1 MLKTLSLLFFL
12 FFFHFLSVS
21 LIFTQSAAFS
31 KVFALKHSFFSNIIL
46 NLHKAIFYIR
56 KKRTYSSFNARITRL
71 PMREYFFP
79 NFYRIPKIWPPS
91 TFNYQHA
98 TFSFPFSFISSFIFR
113 SRYSSH
119 IHFSSH
125 WIYLCKINSVSFL
138 LSTHVKIHY
147 IP

>member
-1 MLKTLSLLFFL
+1 MLKTLFLLFFL
-12 FFFHFLSVS
+12 FFHFLSVS

-113 SRYSSH
+113 SDIRVTFTFH
-119 IHFSSH
+119 RIEF
-125 WIYLCKINSVSFL
+125 IYVKLTAFL
-138 LSTHVKIHY
+138 FYYQLT
-147 IP
+147 